1 MLWISRARRSSE
13 FTWRTFIFSNNLPEE
28 IAGRNSN
35 LKHVGLNRAK
45 YFRLRCTLCEAFSS
59 NNKISK
65 LESLE
70 TKKNCKTN
78 ENYMKCKLSMNKHCR
93 GNVLCRSLTDCQR
106 NQIILEKNTHAGC
119 NLCCLR
125 LGLINSPVSFAVMR
139 LRCKL
144 VHDAEKYVRHCR
156 HAHNIN
162 ESKHLIKKL
171 RSWQSQYLRY
181 VAGNHRKCGNALNKV
196 WHVVDDVQKK

>member
-70 TKKNCKTN
+70 TKKNSKTN

-106 NQIILEKNTHAGC
+106 NQIILEKKHAC
-119 NLCCLR
+119 
-125 LGLINSPVSFAVMR
+125 GLQPMLLTTRPN
-139 LRCKL
+139 KL
-144 VHDAEKYVRHCR
+144 ACIFCSYALALQAGPRRWKICPSLP
-156 HAHNIN
+156 ACA
-162 ESKHLIKKL
+162 
-171 RSWQSQYLRY
+171 QY
-181 VAGNHRKCGNALNKV
+181 
-196 WHVVDDVQKK
+196 

>member
-1 MLWISRARRSSE
+1 MKHFQA
-13 FTWRTFIFSNNLPEE
+13 TTNN
-28 IAGRNSN
+28 
-35 LKHVGLNRAK
+35 
-45 YFRLRCTLCEAFSS
+45 
-59 NNKISK
+59 SK

-70 TKKNCKTN
+70 AKKKRLSKR
-78 ENYMKCKLSMNKHCR
+78 ELHEMQAVHKQKLPRQCIMSIPHRLPTQSNHI
-93 GNVLCRSLTDCQR
+93 D
-106 NQIILEKNTHAGC
+106 KNTHAGC

-181 VAGNHRKCGNALNKV
+181 VAGNHRKCGKALNQV
-196 WHVVDDVQKK
+196 

>member
-1 MLWISRARRSSE
+1 MQAVDEQTLPRQCIMSIPHRLP
-13 FTWRTFIFSNNLPEE
+13 TQSNH
-28 IAGRNSN
+28 IG
-35 LKHVGLNRAK
+35 K
-45 YFRLRCTLCEAFSS
+45 
-59 NNKISK
+59 
-65 LESLE
+65 
-70 TKKNCKTN
+70 
-78 ENYMKCKLSMNKHCR
+78 
-93 GNVLCRSLTDCQR
+93 
-106 NQIILEKNTHAGC
+106 KNTHAGC

-162 ESKHLIKKL
+162 ELKHLIKKL

-196 WHVVDDVQKK
+196 WHVVDDVQQKESGRVTSSVCCGLNDWSPGAWVADADAAGNLHLIRNDTTLQQL

>member
-1 MLWISRARRSSE
+1 MLGISRGRKLSE

-28 IAGRNSN
+28 IAGRGSD

-45 YFRLRCTLCEAFSS
+45 YSRLRCTLCEAFSS

-65 LESLE
+65 LDSLE

-106 NQIILEKNTHAGC
+106 NHIILK
-119 NLCCLR
+119 
-125 LGLINSPVSFAVMR
+125 
-139 LRCKL
+139 
-144 VHDAEKYVRHCR
+144 
-156 HAHNIN
+156 
-162 ESKHLIKKL
+162 
-171 RSWQSQYLRY
+171 
-181 VAGNHRKCGNALNKV
+181 
-196 WHVVDDVQKK
+196 QKKQACGLQSMLLTPRHIKRACIFCGYALALEAGPRR